1 MTITQIIDGKRVV
14 TNKEFIL
21 TLHLHDLMKECN
33 FTKIQGATWGD
44 EIWNLGEIVI
54 KTLYDQHRT
63 LEVYLRGDLCIHIL
77 EDYDILKYDEG
88 EWSSDD
94 PTWRYTY
101 KNTYHLSE
109 LETANRLLKDLRE
122 IWYVY

>member
-1 MTITQIIDGKRVV
+1 MSITQIIDGKRIV

-63 LEVYLRGDLCIHIL
+63 LEVYLKGDLCIHIL
-77 EDYDILKYDEG
+77 EDYDEG
-88 EWSSDD
+88 ERSSDD
-94 PTWRYTY
+94 PTWKYTY
-101 KNTYHLSE
+101 KNIYHLSE